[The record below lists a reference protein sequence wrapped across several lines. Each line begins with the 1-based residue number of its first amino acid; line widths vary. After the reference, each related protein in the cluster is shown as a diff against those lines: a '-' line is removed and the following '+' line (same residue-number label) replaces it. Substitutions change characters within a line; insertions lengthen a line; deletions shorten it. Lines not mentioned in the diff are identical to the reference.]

1 MKKKIAILGSTGS
14 IGKSLIDIILKNKK
28 EFDVILLTANNNDK
42 LLLKQ
47 ADLLNAKNI
56 IINDKLKFNK
66 INKKKNNFKIYN
78 NFKSLK
84 KVFNSKLDYIM
95 SAITGIEGLEP
106 TYLSIRHTK
115 TIAIANKESI
125 ICGWGIL
132 QKELN
137 KHKTNFIP
145 VDSEHFS
152 MWYALKNIKEKSI
165 ENIYLTASGGPL
177 LKTNIKTFKNIS
189 VSRALRHPNWK
200 MGEKITI
207 DSATMINKVYEVIE
221 AKNLFNTDYKKINIL
236 IHPKS
241 YVHAILKFSNGMI
254 KIIAHDT
261 TMKIPIFNTVY
272 DTNKNINSK
281 KINFNILN
289 NLDFEKVDRKRYP
302 MIDILKILPKKQ
314 SLFET
319 VVVSANDTLVNLFL
333 KKKIKFTDIQKELFK
348 IIKLNE
354 FVKLKNHS
362 PKNISDILKIND
374 YVRLKILKK
383 VYIFTNV

>member
-1 MKKKIAILGSTGS
+1 
-14 IGKSLIDIILKNKK
+14 
-28 EFDVILLTANNNDK
+28 
-42 LLLKQ
+42 
-47 ADLLNAKNI
+47 
-56 IINDKLKFNK
+56 
-66 INKKKNNFKIYN
+66 
-78 NFKSLK
+78 
-84 KVFNSKLDYIM
+84 
-95 SAITGIEGLEP
+95 
-106 TYLSIRHTK
+106 
-115 TIAIANKESI
+115 
-125 ICGWGIL
+125 
-132 QKELN
+132 
-137 KHKTNFIP
+137 
-145 VDSEHFS
+145 
-152 MWYALKNIKEKSI
+152 
-165 ENIYLTASGGPL
+165 
-177 LKTNIKTFKNIS
+177 
-189 VSRALRHPNWK
+189 
-200 MGEKITI
+200 
-207 DSATMINKVYEVIE
+207 
-221 AKNLFNTDYKKINIL
+221 
-236 IHPKS
+236 
-241 YVHAILKFSNGMI
+241 MI